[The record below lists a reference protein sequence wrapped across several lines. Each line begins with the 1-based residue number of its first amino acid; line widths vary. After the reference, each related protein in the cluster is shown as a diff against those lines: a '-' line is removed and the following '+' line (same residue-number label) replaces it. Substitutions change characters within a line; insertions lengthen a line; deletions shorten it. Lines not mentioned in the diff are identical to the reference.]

1 VANGTYCKEKK
12 ELKYVEVKKLYGE
25 SKLSFLA
32 MEGSSGLRKGAW
44 SKFEDEL
51 LKACV
56 DLYGEGKWHLVPQR
70 AGALLYI
77 FSLFVHCLWLK
88 MI

>member
-1 VANGTYCKEKK
+1 ME
-12 ELKYVEVKKLYGE
+12 EL
-25 SKLSFLA
+25 
-32 MEGSSGLRKGAW
+32 SGVRKGAW

-56 DLYGEGKWHLVPQR
+56 HVYGEGQWHLVPQR
-70 AGALLYI
+70 AGALVFISLFY
-77 FSLFVHCLWLK
+77 LFVHCLWLT

>member
-1 VANGTYCKEKK
+1 
-12 ELKYVEVKKLYGE
+12 
-25 SKLSFLA
+25 
-32 MEGSSGLRKGAW
+32 LRKGAW

-56 DLYGEGKWHLVPQR
+56 DVYGEGKWHLVPQR
-70 AGALLYI
+70 AGAHLFILSY
-77 FSLFVHCLWLK
+77 FVHCLWLK